1 VTIAYDRFQDPDGTL
16 ITAHADGVGGLG
28 LWAILSSMGH
38 VVPAIY
44 GNKLL
49 LGYTDFDNI
58 LLGTGKVTDA
68 AGPQAAVVETDGAQD
83 VQFSILPPG
92 GGAGVGATL
101 QNGDPGDPFFAPTG
115 GQLAARIDNQ
125 YYVFGDTSVAQRYGV
140 ALSANGWVSFFS
152 EPAGGGA
159 RTYWEIKHPFWNGS
173 ETVWVSD
180 GYSILSDGPVRGDAP
195 HIGTLY
201 WSTVTIEFTP
211 TPGNII
217 YFSIEPATIAPP
229 PPSSTITAD
238 PDTIEADAAQST
250 ITVTALDGGGN
261 PVVGATVILS
271 ATGTDNTITQPT
283 APMDANGQA
292 VGYLSSTK
300 AEVKTVSATVGGNDL
315 GVTVGVTVTP
325 GPPDPTFSY
334 LDPSSLHTNVL
345 AGGTGIG
352 IWIRDQYGNGVA
364 GETPGVAVGG
374 GTVTDPVPTGG
385 DGGTTTTYTP
395 PTDSGPQTLTV
406 TLGAVHLELPI
417 EVDAGPLDHFGIA
430 VPAEVMLGGQT
441 VASCAAEDLY
451 GNVVTGFTGQLD
463 LTATGSRLLAT
474 PIRTAAFDAGV
485 GFPALVFLDL
495 ATGVRV
501 HGAEV
506 RGAHSGVS
514 NLFAVIEPWAPP
526 AHPPGGSFT
535 SGAGASGVW
544 QPVPDREWE
553 DRDG

>member
-1 VTIAYDRFQDPDGTL
+1 MKLFSISPSSADLHPGESVDITLTNIDPYHDAFEFGISRLGVKESADVARSDGDASFGPGWVAFWDAIITLLQGYAPWPVGTPPSFISGYYGGEDLGISPLVKTVT
-16 ITAHADGVGGLG
+16 
-28 LWAILSSMGH
+28 
-38 VVPAIY
+38 VPA
-44 GNKLL
+44 
-49 LGYTDFDNI
+49 DCAP
-58 LLGTGKVTDA
+58 GTYYLF
-68 AGPQAAVVETDGAQD
+68 VVE
-83 VQFSILPPG
+83 VPPG
-92 GGAGVGATL
+92 GGWNLPGGVIWC
-101 QNGDPGDPFFAPTG
+101 Q
-115 GQLAARIDNQ
+115 
-125 YYVFGDTSVAQRYGV
+125 
-140 ALSANGWVSFFS
+140 
-152 EPAGGGA
+152 
-159 RTYWEIKHPFWNGS
+159 
-173 ETVWVSD
+173 
-180 GYSILSDGPVRGDAP
+180 PVVP
-195 HIGTLY
+195 LL
-201 WSTVTIEFTP
+201 
-211 TPGNII
+211 
-217 YFSIEPATIAPP
+217 APP
-229 PPSSTITAD
+229 DTITDPDEADFLVFTLTVSPLPVPPSTITAV
-238 PDTIEADAAQST
+238 PDSIEAGPARST
-250 ITVTALDGGGN
+250 ITVTAMAGGL
-261 PVVGATVILS
+261 PVVGAAVALS

-283 APMDANGQA
+283 GPTDANGQA

>member
-1 VTIAYDRFQDPDGTL
+1 VGRLWTDPFTAPDGTEL
-16 ITAHADGVGGLG
+16 QNYAGADFGIWTNLYGAGEHL
-28 LWAILSSMGH
+28 
-38 VVPAIY
+38 IY
-44 GNKLL
+44 GNAVRVPGNDPGSYDGTVDALVL
-49 LGYTDFDNI
+49 VSADGFDVYMDQLPMGFEDDISGGMNVSISLVSPDYSAGWSITFGY
-58 LLGTGKVTDA
+58 
-68 AGPQAAVVETDGAQD
+68 AGENY
-83 VQFSILPPG
+83 I
-92 GGAGVGATL
+92 GVGWGISVYEWATGHYVIDRPSADL
-101 QNGDPGDPFFAPTG
+101 NSINYWDVRGGPFRWGIHFGNDGIARLFA
-115 GQLAARIDNQ
+115 
-125 YYVFGDTSVAQRYGV
+125 
-140 ALSANGWVSFFS
+140 
-152 EPAGGGA
+152 EPVGGGA
-159 RTYWEIKHPFWNGS
+159 RTYVNGRTGAPCYGAWS
-173 ETVWVSD
+173 AEGIAGTQLQVTVQTTALCPNDGWIDNLSVQSLKVSD
-180 GYSILSDGPVRGDAP
+180 SSITAAP
-195 HIGTLY
+195 D
-201 WSTVTIEFTP
+201 
-211 TPGNII
+211 
-217 YFSIEPATIAPP
+217 SIEAGPARSA
-229 PPSSTITAD
+229 
-238 PDTIEADAAQST
+238 
-250 ITVTALDGGGN
+250 ITVTAKDDGGL
-261 PVVGATVILS
+261 PIMGATIVLS

-283 APMDANGQA
+283 APTDANGQA

-300 AEVKTVSATVGGNDL
+300 AEVKTVSATVNGSDL
-315 GVTVGVTVTP
+315 GVTVDVTVTP